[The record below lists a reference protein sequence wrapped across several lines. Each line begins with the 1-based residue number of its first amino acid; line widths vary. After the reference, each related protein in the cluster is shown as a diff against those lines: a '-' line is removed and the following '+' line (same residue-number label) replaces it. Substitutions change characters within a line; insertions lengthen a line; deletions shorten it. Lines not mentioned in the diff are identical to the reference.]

1 MSVSLFT
8 SVSENFLNTPDV
20 EFEVTCPIITENGG
34 EALADEAIVIS
45 TNSIEG
51 VTSYP
56 DLITWRNAA
65 VDVNQYATDFTAFVN
80 ANVLGGVES
89 FQEEKTIIL
98 DFNTIVDDYTL
109 DPNLINLNGRA
120 ATPAMIFSSIF
131 GTNRDN
137 TDIDEYLPST
147 ATTIFLQAIS
157 LRARSIKVAFPN
169 CKIAVNMF
177 GIYDTDGFP
186 NLVTETENGIRN
198 FLLYINREAPF
209 IRGWAYD
216 VNTNDPTPDEYAQVF
231 DDIDIGIGQLFL
243 PVIYENEEILPVE
256 DPNFPNVMQQ
266 VQELQPLQIL
276 DTYQKSF
283 TSEPTT
289 APGYNPLGDY
299 DNDLII
305 NELDPP
311 PSSAM
316 GGVNAFF
323 DLNYLHTVTY
333 ENLDFPLV
341 ESSFLTLDQF
351 NNMVSGIQILNF
363 DTDLYFRTNELGIS
377 AFNPTTGVIV
387 DPDDSDDFD
396 IDDETQLGPT
406 DNYVGQGQLIN
417 LDLFNTSGC
426 DQPPLPLPESTLNT
440 LRNVITGEAFRSPVE
455 GAVNGVIEG
464 AGQMIGELSNSFDA
478 PLLLSNGSPALT
490 TLDDNGVPRAVTV
503 SEYLSE
509 KLVIIREVSDTFQS
523 HAYRLSGVSNYKEG
537 FEAGGSIGD
546 LPGLTG
552 LQALAQNYNNVKNA
566 LDSGNIGE
574 VLVDHYSPFFGSILG
589 PGQALYDSVNS
600 LINGNIRGFLD
611 EFPTTEDG
619 RLNLTGFRAEQVDS
633 LLQIGRDALDLQISI
648 ENLIE
653 SDNSTYFAALDYIS
667 KTTVGFSVLSMMEDP
682 CFSQKL
688 LGQIAKPDLKGLLNL
703 S

>member
-231 DDIDIGIGQLFL
+231 DDIDIGID
-243 PVIYENEEILPVE
+243 VRE
-256 DPNFPNVMQQ
+256 
-266 VQELQPLQIL
+266 
-276 DTYQKSF
+276 
-283 TSEPTT
+283 
-289 APGYNPLGDY
+289 
-299 DNDLII
+299 
-305 NELDPP
+305 
-311 PSSAM
+311 
-316 GGVNAFF
+316 
-323 DLNYLHTVTY
+323 
-333 ENLDFPLV
+333 
-341 ESSFLTLDQF
+341 QF
-351 NNMVSGIQILNF
+351 NLILF
-363 DTDLYFRTNELGIS
+363 
-377 AFNPTTGVIV
+377 
-387 DPDDSDDFD
+387 
-396 IDDETQLGPT
+396 
-406 DNYVGQGQLIN
+406 
-417 LDLFNTSGC
+417 
-426 DQPPLPLPESTLNT
+426 
-440 LRNVITGEAFRSPVE
+440 
-455 GAVNGVIEG
+455 
-464 AGQMIGELSNSFDA
+464 
-478 PLLLSNGSPALT
+478 
-490 TLDDNGVPRAVTV
+490 
-503 SEYLSE
+503 
-509 KLVIIREVSDTFQS
+509 
-523 HAYRLSGVSNYKEG
+523 
-537 FEAGGSIGD
+537 
-546 LPGLTG
+546 
-552 LQALAQNYNNVKNA
+552 
-566 LDSGNIGE
+566 
-574 VLVDHYSPFFGSILG
+574 
-589 PGQALYDSVNS
+589 
-600 LINGNIRGFLD
+600 
-611 EFPTTEDG
+611 
-619 RLNLTGFRAEQVDS
+619 
-633 LLQIGRDALDLQISI
+633 
-648 ENLIE
+648 
-653 SDNSTYFAALDYIS
+653 
-667 KTTVGFSVLSMMEDP
+667 
-682 CFSQKL
+682 
-688 LGQIAKPDLKGLLNL
+688 
-703 S
+703 